1 MEIQQFKKRQ
11 RNLDIIKKF
20 NDGTYLKYGKGSFD
34 NWCVYLVDENGKAT
48 PPLDTYYF
56 EELYHLANKYGKDKV
71 YKDFVSI
78 YDITGKKINEQ
89 ILQRINNIAQTYSLE
104 DILDVDKL
112 FTTLYMAMVAEEN
125 YPGTKLGRK
134 IKRLGIYEMLFSGK
148 NINEAAN
155 FMRGMNWR
163 EINELCRER
172 GF

>member
-1 MEIQQFKKRQ
+1 MKR
-11 RNLDIIKKF
+11 IKEF
-20 NDGTYLKYGKGSFD
+20 NDGTYLKYGLGRID
-34 NWCVYLVDENGKAT
+34 NWCVYLVDENSKAT
-48 PPLDTYYF
+48 PPLDTHYF
-56 EELYHLANKYGKDKV
+56 EELYHLANVYGKDKV
-71 YKDFVSI
+71 YIDFASI
-78 YDITGKKINEQ
+78 YDKTGKNINEK
-89 ILQRINNIAQTYSLE
+89 ILQKITHIAQTYSLE

-134 IKRLGIYEMLFSGK
+134 IKRLGIYEMLFSGR
-148 NINEAAN
+148 NIIEAAN